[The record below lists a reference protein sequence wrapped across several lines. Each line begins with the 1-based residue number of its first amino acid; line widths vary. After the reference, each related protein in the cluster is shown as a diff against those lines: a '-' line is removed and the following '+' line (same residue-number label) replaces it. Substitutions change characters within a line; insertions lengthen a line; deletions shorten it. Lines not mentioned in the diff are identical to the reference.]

1 MVPFGW
7 LVGRVGL
14 SLCVPFGLKS
24 KQDGYIHPSSPQP
37 LQPPSLFLCAHL
49 PQTQPAKGRRQ
60 TTARYCSRSW
70 AALSLEVIKTDAS
83 RFSFFPSSSFPSP
96 PHPPPSIA
104 TAQRRRRKEHIPE
117 WAGQSSAAE
126 AIVLKKNA
134 GKEKRATMC
143 RDPHTQPPHSAL
155 LTPTDPNG
163 PLRKISGS

>member
-83 RFSFFPSSSFPSP
+83 RFSFFPSSSFSSP
-96 PHPPPSIA
+96 PTPPPSIA

-126 AIVLKKNA
+126 AIVLKKKCWE
-134 GKEKRATMC
+134 GEESYDVQRS
-143 RDPHTQPPHSAL
+143 PHTATPQRSPHAYRSKW
-155 LTPTDPNG
+155 P
-163 PLRKISGS
+163 S